1 MKSFNIDHV
10 IASVLQWILN
20 IALIILSIVLS
31 IFLVNETITFVQYIF
46 RQKSIRLINWLKV
59 SSSISYTSSSL
70 H

>member
-46 RQKSIRLINWLKV
+46 
-59 SSSISYTSSSL
+59 SSKE
-70 H
+70 

>member
-10 IASVLQWILN
+10 IVSVLQWILN

>member
-59 SSSISYTSSSL
+59 SSFISYTSSSL

>member
-10 IASVLQWILN
+10 IASILQWILN

>member
-31 IFLVNETITFVQYIF
+31 IFLVNE
-46 RQKSIRLINWLKV
+46 KSIRLINWLKV